1 MVLISQLRAMKPEL
15 VTEAVYKLSS
25 VKESF
30 KAQLDTM
37 KYNVETA
44 TAEWKGEAAAAAS
57 VKTLAEHLA
66 GTHIV
71 DAIASQEQAIK
82 DGVNSLSSARS
93 NALGVADEAINTG
106 CTVSDEGHVKAPDLK
121 YVVADPTAYLLAQNQ
136 ANEKAKAFE
145 ARLIPALHLFDELD
159 TAAEAAINGEI
170 QEMESL
176 IRDPDAAPA
185 SSLSDDILAG
195 TASPPTD
202 PKAFEEWWNSLS
214 EGEKNEMY
222 LHDQYIGNNDN
233 MPTLDRDRFNRM
245 KLDDELGRAT
255 TAAAAVDQLKAQ
267 HPDWA
272 AGKNIPETMVGG
284 ITKDRMDYEAW
295 QRQLDDANK
304 RAKYL
309 PDLQAT
315 DKSVRGNPNR
325 YLMVMDTQTG
335 RQAHTAVSNGNP
347 DTADHVSVTTPG
359 INTTVRESIG
369 PMADEASALQH
380 EARKQ
385 LIAAGR
391 GDESVATI
399 AWIGSHPPQIN
410 DKQEFGENLA
420 GVNDVIHD
428 DQARDGA
435 RSLARFYD
443 GLQVTHQGGPA
454 DVTAIGHSYGSL
466 TTGLALQEPGDHGIN
481 NAIFY
486 GSPGIEATTPGELGV
501 QPGHVFTM
509 ETPDDP
515 IQWVYDGPPIL
526 EGTGAALSTLP
537 VVGPLVAP
545 VAGPLIFGRE
555 VLGWGDFG
563 PNPAVNP
570 NFTHLETGAVT
581 TPDGRSLEAASG
593 HSDYPRAAGN
603 GLPYTPGYNIAAVIS
618 GLADRNA
625 IVETPPMRGGGG
637 RF

>member
-15 VTEAVYKLSS
+15 VTETAYKLAG

-93 NALGVADEAINTG
+93 NALGVTDEAINTG
-106 CTVSDEGHVKAPDLK
+106 CTVSDDGHVKAPDLK
-121 YVVADPTAYLLAQNQ
+121 YVVTDPAAYLLAQNQ

-176 IRDPDAAPA
+176 IREPDASPA
-185 SSLSDDILAG
+185 STLADDILAG
-195 TASPPTD
+195 TASPPQD
-202 PKAFEEWWNSLS
+202 PKAFKEWWNSLS

-233 MPTLDRDRFNRM
+233 MPTVDRDRFNRM

-255 TAAAAVDQLKAQ
+255 TAAAAVDQLKAR

-315 DKSVRGNPNR
+315 DKAVRDKPDR

-335 RQAHTAVSNGNP
+335 RQAHTAVANGNP

-359 INTTVRESIG
+359 INTTVGGSIG
-369 PMADEASALQH
+369 PMAEEAASLQREALHQLRSVPGH
-380 EARKQ
+380 E
-385 LIAAGR
+385 
-391 GDESVATI
+391 EETVATI
-399 AWIGSHPPQIN
+399 AWIGYDPPQIN
-410 DKQEFGENLA
+410 DTQGVKDNLT
-420 GVNDVIHD
+420 GVWDVVND
-428 DQARDGA
+428 DQAKDGA

-466 TTGLALQEPGDHGIN
+466 TTGLALQEPGDHGITK
-481 NAIFY
+481 AIFY
-486 GSPGIEATTPGELGV
+486 GSPGIEAETPQQLGV

-515 IQWVYDGPPIL
+515 IQWVYDGPDIARHTPLLPAIL
-526 EGTGAALSTLP
+526 WGHDVIG
-537 VVGPLVAP
+537 
-545 VAGPLIFGRE
+545 
-555 VLGWGDFG
+555 LGDYG
-563 PNPAVNP
+563 PNPATNP
-570 NFTHLETGAVT
+570 NFIHLETGAVS
-581 TPDGRSLEAASG
+581 TPDGRNLEAASG
-593 HSDYPRAAGN
+593 HSDYPRTAGN
-603 GLPYTPGYNIAAVIS
+603 GLPYTPGYNIAAVIAGLTS
-618 GLADRNA
+618 GEHTNI
-625 IVETPPMRGGGG
+625 IVER
-637 RF
+637 

>member
-15 VTEAVYKLSS
+15 VTETAYQLAN

-37 KYNVETA
+37 KYNVQTA
-44 TAEWKGEAAAAAS
+44 TADWKGEAAAAAS

-71 DAIASQEQAIK
+71 DAIGSQEQAIK
-82 DGVNSLSSARS
+82 DGVNALSSARS
-93 NALGVADEAINTG
+93 SALGVADDAIGTG

-121 YVVADPTAYLLAQNQ
+121 YVVTDPTAYLLLQNQ

-170 QEMESL
+170 AEMESL
-176 IRDPDAAPA
+176 IRDPDSTPA
-185 SSLSDDILAG
+185 STLADDILNGKAK
-195 TASPPTD
+195 PPED
-202 PKAFEEWWNSLS
+202 PKAFKDWWNSLS

-233 MPTLDRDRFNRM
+233 MPTGDKDHHGRDYFNRL

-255 TAAAAVDQLKAQ
+255 TAAAQVDQLKAQ
-267 HPDWA
+267 HPDWL
-272 AGKNIPETMVGG
+272 AGKNIPDTMVGG
-284 ITKDRMDYEAW
+284 ITKDRMDYDTW
-295 QRQLDDANK
+295 QRQLDDATK

-315 DKSVRGNPNR
+315 DKSVRDNPDR
-325 YLMVMDTQTG
+325 KLMVLDTQTG
-335 RQAHTAVSNGNP
+335 RQAHTAVAIGDP
-347 DTADHVSVTTPG
+347 DTADHISVTTPG
-359 INTTVRESIG
+359 INTTVGESIG
-369 PMADEASALQH
+369 NMTNEAAKLRQEALT
-380 EARKQ
+380 Q
-385 LIAAGR
+385 LSHVPGHK
-391 GDESVATI
+391 DDTVATI
-399 AWIGSHPPQIN
+399 AWIGYDPPQIN
-410 DKQEFGENLA
+410 DKQGVGDNLT
-420 GVNDVIHD
+420 GVSDVVHD
-428 DQARDGA
+428 DQAKDGA

-466 TTGLALQEPGDHGIN
+466 TTGLALQEPGNHGIT

-486 GSPGIEATTPGELGV
+486 GSPGIEAETPQQLGV

-515 IQWVYDGPPIL
+515 IQWVYDGPDIARHTPLLPAIL
-526 EGTGAALSTLP
+526 WGHDVMGL
-537 VVGPLVAP
+537 
-545 VAGPLIFGRE
+545 
-555 VLGWGDFG
+555 GDFG
-563 PNPAVNP
+563 PNPATNP
-570 NFTHLETGAVT
+570 NFTHLETGTVT
-581 TPDGRSLEAASG
+581 TPDGRSLEAAHK
-593 HSDYPRAAGN
+593 HSDYGRTASN
-603 GLPYTPGYNIAAVIS
+603 GQLYTPGYNIAAVVA
-618 GLADRNA
+618 GLADQNA
-625 IVETPPMRGGGG
+625 IHQR
-637 RF
+637 